1 MLTLGIETATER
13 VSVALGDHD
22 GVLGSIDIT
31 RGRRHAETLI
41 PAIEFLCRQADVKID
56 EVAVV
61 AVDGNRL
68 EA

>member
-22 GVLGSIDIT
+22 GVIGSIDIT
-31 RGRRHAETLI
+31 RGRRHAETLT

-56 EVAVV
+56 
-61 AVDGNRL
+61 
-68 EA
+68 